1 MTKEEFYANLELEGF
16 TLEEINDMLDI
27 VNNIED
33 NNLTK
38 KQAYALLKT
47 QKPRDVNAILSLAYY
62 EEKNKAFDMI
72 YSLESSLMRNAIR
85 TFRKA
90 LCENTVEDFVK
101 NYKSRDFVF
110 LEFIIQEDSITDLD
124 DKYLYISELKYLDGE
139 LDCAIPEVKNRKLTL
154 PNLDGK

>member
-62 EEKNKAFDMI
+62 EEKDNAFDMI
-72 YSLESSLMRNAIR
+72 NSLESSLMRNAIR
-85 TFRKA
+85 TYRKA

-101 NYKSRDFVF
+101 NYKSRDFIF
-110 LEFIIQEDSITDLD
+110 LEFIIQED
-124 DKYLYISELKYLDGE
+124 
-139 LDCAIPEVKNRKLTL
+139 P
-154 PNLDGK
+154 